1 MDFSTLTTSSS
12 AAPAFASASAA
23 GSPRPSEVVEAGS
36 TLAEVGGA
44 CGSSRLSSVSAM
56 GNNNNDVTAATAS
69 QLHLQR
75 TWRFSHDRL
84 LQETASS
91 RSKRK
96 NAQRSSRDPRRQWSG
111 GPGGGGGGVGDGR
124 HIAHRCVCVC
134 CAPRC
139 FLVRRMRSSE
149 VQVVMTLAVRLSR
162 PPTRVRGMHRVSA
175 AIHLAGLVLRCS
187 VLPRHFVA
195 D

>member
-1 MDFSTLTTSSS
+1 MLRCFDCATQTLPTPQVSANSHVSGPRLDFSTLTTSSS

-69 QLHLQR
+69 QLHPQR

-134 CAPRC
+134 
-139 FLVRRMRSSE
+139 
-149 VQVVMTLAVRLSR
+149 
-162 PPTRVRGMHRVSA
+162 
-175 AIHLAGLVLRCS
+175 VLRSPLLSCS
-187 VLPRHFVA
+187 AHAVQ
-195 D
+195 